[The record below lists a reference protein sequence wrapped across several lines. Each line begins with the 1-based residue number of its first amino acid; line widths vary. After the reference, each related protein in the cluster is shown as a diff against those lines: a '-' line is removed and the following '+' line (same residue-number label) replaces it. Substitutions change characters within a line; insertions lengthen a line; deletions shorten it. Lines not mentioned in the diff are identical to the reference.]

1 MEEEGRKRRLEDKDK
16 IGNATFLK
24 NHEVFPQ
31 QSIIFPNSCNST
43 TKKSTV
49 IIRKLWKR
57 KTTFM
62 RSPTWFKRQ
71 RVERHR
77 VKRQTVKNAAK
88 G

>member
-43 TKKSTV
+43 TKKSTAV

-62 RSPTWFKRQ
+62 GSPTFKRS
-71 RVERHR
+71 
-77 VKRQTVKNAAK
+77 NDK
-88 G
+88 GSNDTG

>member
-1 MEEEGRKRRLEDKDK
+1 MEEDGRKRGLEDKDK

-31 QSIIFPNSCNST
+31 QSIIYPNSCNST

-62 RSPTWFKRQ
+62 RSPTWVK
-71 RVERHR
+71 RHR